1 MQHELRGIE
10 LVRTIIFL
18 LVLVV
23 VFFKGLFCNSE
34 FNRNNMLSN
43 MFCFT
48 MMSLVILQ
56 VSCFRLA
63 EDRGKG
69 RIMKLLFAF

>member
-10 LVRTIIFL
+10 LLRTIIFQ

-23 VFFKGLFCNSE
+23 IFFKGIFCNSE
-34 FNRNNMLSN
+34 FNKNNMASN

-63 EDRGKG
+63 EDRGKR
-69 RIMKLLFAF
+69 RIMKLLFVF